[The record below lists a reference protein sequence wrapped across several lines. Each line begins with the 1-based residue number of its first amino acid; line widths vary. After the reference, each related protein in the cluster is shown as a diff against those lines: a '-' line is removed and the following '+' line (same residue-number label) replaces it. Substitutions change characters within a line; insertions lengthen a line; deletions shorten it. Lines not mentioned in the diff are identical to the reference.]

1 MTDRNFAGR
10 TAIVTGASRGL
21 GRTIALAFAAEGAS
35 LVVTARTLPAL
46 GSLVD
51 ELRAAG
57 ADVLAVAGDVSSSA
71 DWANLVAQAIERF
84 GRIDALVNN
93 AGIMGN
99 AAALCRIEEAEFDAV
114 MATNVRGTWLGMKH
128 CIPVMVEAGSGAI
141 VNLSSI
147 HGLHGNAGQ
156 AAYSA
161 SKHAVIGLTKT
172 AAIEYAKK
180 GVRVNAVCPAAHET
194 DMYFDFRKRFTDEQW
209 AERIAAKYPRGC
221 VGKPED
227 VANVVVFLCSPG
239 AANLHGVA
247 LPIDGGFAAQ

>member
-128 CIPVMVEAGSGAI
+128 CIPVMVEAGGGAI

>member
-35 LVVTARTLPAL
+35 LVVTARTLAAL

-57 ADVLAVAGDVSSSA
+57 ADVLAVAGDVSLGT
-71 DWANLVAQAIERF
+71 DWARLVAQAIERF
-84 GRIDALVNN
+84 GRIDVLVNN

-99 AAALCRIEEAEFDAV
+99 ASALCRIDEAEFDAV

-128 CIPVMVEAGSGAI
+128 CIPVMVEAGGGAI

>member
-1 MTDRNFAGR
+1 MTERTFADK
-10 TAIVTGASRGL
+10 TVIVTGAGKGL
-21 GRTIALAFAAEGAS
+21 GRAIALAFAAQGAR
-35 LVVTARTLPAL
+35 VVATGRTLEPLESLADEMRAL
-46 GSLVD
+46 GGNPL
-51 ELRAAG
+51 L
-57 ADVLAVAGDVSSSA
+57 LTGDVASA
-71 DWANLVAQAIERF
+71 DDWKSHVAVVLERC

-93 AGIMGN
+93 AGIMGS
-99 AAALCRIEEAEFDAV
+99 AAALVKIDQDEFDQV
-114 MATNVRGTWLGMKH
+114 YATNVRGTWLGMKH
-128 CIPVMVEAGSGAI
+128 CIPPMLAAGGGTI

-180 GVRVNAVCPAAHET
+180 GIRVNAVCPAAHET

-209 AERIAAKYPRGC
+209 QARIDAKYPRGQ
-221 VGKPED
+221 VGKPEE
-227 VANVVVFLCSPG
+227 VAAVVLFLCSPG
-239 AANLHGVA
+239 ASNLHGLA

>member
-128 CIPVMVEAGSGAI
+128 CIPVMVEAGGGAI

-194 DMYFDFRKRFTDEQW
+194 DMYFDFRKRFTDDQW